1 MTAVCWPGRFMSEI
15 MPLVLVALTIPI
27 LAIVALVMAISARAR
42 VNVLEQRLAALERRP
57 AQAAAASAPPPRP
70 EAPRPEP
77 RPAAATP
84 SPPPIAPAPVASPP
98 PLPPTPTPPQ
108 APRPI
113 PVSAPRAPAAAA
125 APAISFEER
134 FGTRWV
140 VWVGGIALFLGGVFL
155 VRYSIEQDL
164 IGPGVRVFLG
174 ALLAAALIAGGEWTR
189 RKERF
194 SGFQGLPTAH
204 IPSILTAAGTA
215 VAYATVYA
223 AYALY
228 GFIDPALAFVLLGIV
243 ALATLGAA
251 LLHGPALAA
260 LGLVGAEV
268 TPILVSTNSPNYWA
282 LYIYL
287 AVVTAA
293 SFALARARLWRW
305 LAVTAIVF
313 GVLWMFPGI
322 NDPRVP
328 ALGPHAFHAIVGF
341 ALVAVLIVAG
351 LLYGPSAERDNVD
364 AVSSG
369 ALAGYVLA
377 AAALV
382 VAWHHDPLAFT
393 VLALMAFATVAIAW
407 RTDAAAAAVPAVAGL
422 VVLVVIAWSVRPVVE
437 HLIVP
442 GGPTAGVIP
451 DPARAHTGF
460 HLTVGALFALLF
472 GGAGFLAQGRSERP
486 LVPLLWAASGALTP
500 VAILIALYYRV
511 AGWER
516 SIPFA
521 GLALLLAALFAVAT
535 EQLARRAPRP
545 GGAAAQAIFATGAI
559 ASLALTLTFALE
571 KGWLTVGLALMVP
584 GIAWIAAQRPLPM
597 LRWLAAVIVALV
609 VARVGWEPRIV
620 GAQVG
625 TTPIFNWLL
634 YGYGVPALAFWVGGF
649 LLRRRADDTP
659 ARTVD
664 AAAILFTVLL
674 CFLEIR
680 HYVNGGGVYAPS
692 SGLAELALQ
701 VSVGLALAIGLERL
715 RGRTHNIIHDAG
727 AVIVAGLALGG
738 IVFGL
743 MIGENPLFTG
753 EPVGGALFNL
763 ILLGYGLPAVLAIAL
778 ALIART
784 TRPMPYRA
792 AAAVTSVALA
802 LMFLS
807 LEVTRAF
814 HGPVLTD
821 GPTTDAE
828 QYTYSAVWLGFGVVL
843 LLLGIAISSKPARL
857 ASAAVV
863 LLTVAKVFL
872 VDMAGITGVWRALS
886 FIGLGLV
893 LVGIGYLY
901 QRLLFPQRAAQ
912 PPAA

>member
-1 MTAVCWPGRFMSEI
+1 MDEM
-15 MPLVLVALTIPI
+15 VLIGLIVLTFPVI
-27 LAIVALVMAISARAR
+27 AIVALVMAVSARGQVR
-42 VNVLEQRLAALERRP
+42 VLESRLAALERQRT
-57 AQAAAASAPPPRP
+57 QAAAPPTMAPPATA
-70 EAPRPEP
+70 APRPEP
-77 RPAAATP
+77 RPAAVTPPPVSVAPPPPPPPTPAPPPTP
-84 SPPPIAPAPVASPP
+84 SPLAAVPR
-98 PLPPTPTPPQ
+98 TP
-108 APRPI
+108 
-113 PVSAPRAPAAAA
+113 APAAAA
-125 APAISFEER
+125 AEPAISFEER

-140 VWVGGIALFLGGVFL
+140 VWVGGFALFLGGVFL

-164 IGPGVRVFLG
+164 IGPGVRIFLG
-174 ALLAAALIAGGEWTR
+174 ALFAAALIGGGEWTR
-189 RKERF
+189 RTERF
-194 SGFQGLPTAH
+194 TGFQGLPTAH

-228 GFIDPALAFVLLGIV
+228 GFVDAPLAFVLLGIV
-243 ALATLGAA
+243 ALATLAAA

-268 TPILVSTNSPNYWA
+268 TPLLVSTDRPNYWA
-282 LYIYL
+282 LYLYL

-293 SFALARARLWRW
+293 SFALARVRLWRW

-322 NDPRVP
+322 DDPRVP
-328 ALGPHAFHAIVGF
+328 ALGPHAFHAVVGF
-341 ALVAVLIVAG
+341 ALAAVLIVAG
-351 LLYGPSAERDNVD
+351 LVFGPPSEPETVD

-369 ALAGYVLA
+369 ALAAYVFA

-382 VAWHHDPLAFT
+382 LAWHHDPVAFT

-422 VVLVVIAWSVRPVVE
+422 AVLVVIAWAVRPVTDF
-437 HLIVP
+437 LIVP

-451 DPARAHTGF
+451 EPARAYTTF
-460 HLTVGALFALLF
+460 HLVVGALFGLLF

-486 LVPLLWAASGALTP
+486 LVPLLWAASGGLAP

-535 EQLARRAPRP
+535 EQLGRRAPRP
-545 GGAAAQAIFATGAI
+545 GVPAAQAIFATGAV

-584 GIAWIAAQRPLPM
+584 GIAWIAAQRPLPF
-597 LRWLAAVIVALV
+597 LRALAAVIVALV
-609 VARVGWEPRIV
+609 VARIGWEPRIV
-620 GAQVG
+620 GSQVG
-625 TTPIFNWLL
+625 ATPIFNWLL
-634 YGYGVPALAFWVGGF
+634 YGYGGPALAFWVGGY
-649 LLRRRADDTP
+649 LLRRRADDGP
-659 ARTVD
+659 ARAVD

-680 HYVNGGGVYAPS
+680 HYANGGDVYARS
-692 SGLAELALQ
+692 SGLGELALQ

-715 RGRTHNIIHDAG
+715 RGRTHSIVHDAA
-727 AVIVAGLALGG
+727 AVIIAALALAG

-743 MIGENPLFTG
+743 MVGENPLITG
-753 EPVGGALFNL
+753 QPVGGALFNL
-763 ILLGYGLPAVLAIAL
+763 ILLGYGVPALLAITL

-792 AAAVTSVALA
+792 VGAVTSVVLT
-802 LMFLS
+802 LVFLS

-814 HGPVLTD
+814 QGPVLTA

-828 QYTYSAVWLGFGVVL
+828 QYCYSAVWLGFGVVL
-843 LLLGIAISSKPARL
+843 LLVGIAIASKPARL

-863 LLTVAKVFL
+863 LLTIAKVFL
-872 VDMAGITGVWRALS
+872 VDMAGLTGVWRALS

-901 QRLLFPQRAAQ
+901 QRLLFPRRSAPA
-912 PPAA
+912 PAPAA

>member
-1 MTAVCWPGRFMSEI
+1 MSEI
-15 MPLVLVALTIPI
+15 VLIGLVVLTFPVV
-27 LAIVALVMAISARAR
+27 AIVALVVAIGVRGRVSA
-42 VNVLEQRLAALERRP
+42 LEFRLAAFERQR
-57 AQAAAASAPPPRP
+57 AQAAGAPSMRSPAP
-70 EAPRPEP
+70 EAPRSEL

-84 SPPPIAPAPVASPP
+84 PPVTAPPPPSPPPQPA
-98 PLPPTPTPPQ
+98 PTPPPI
-108 APRPI
+108 PRPV
-113 PVSAPRAPAAAA
+113 PVLAPPAPAAAA
-125 APAISFEER
+125 QPDITFEER

-140 VWVGGIALFLGGVFL
+140 VWVGGLALALGGIFL

-164 IGPGVRVFLG
+164 LGPGVRVFFG
-174 ALLAAALIAGGEWTR
+174 ALLAAGLIAGGEWTR

-223 AYALY
+223 SYALY
-228 GFIDPALAFVLLGIV
+228 GFVDAPLAFVLLGIV

-268 TPILVSTNSPNYWA
+268 TPILVSSDSPNYWA
-282 LYIYL
+282 LYVYL

-293 SFALARARLWRW
+293 SFALARARMWRW

-313 GVLWMFPGI
+313 GLLWMLPGI
-322 NDPRVP
+322 DDTRVP
-328 ALGPHAFHAIVGF
+328 ALGPHAFHAMVGF
-341 ALVAVLIVAG
+341 ALATVLIVAG
-351 LLYGPSAERDNVD
+351 LLFGPPAERDEVD

-369 ALAGYVLA
+369 ALAAYVLA

-393 VLALMAFATVAIAW
+393 VLALMAFATVAVAW
-407 RTDAAAAAVPAVAGL
+407 RTDAAAGAVPAVAVL

-437 HLIVP
+437 YLIVP

-451 DPARAHTGF
+451 DPARAYTGF
-460 HLTVGALFALLF
+460 HLVVGAFFALMF

-486 LVPLLWAASGALTP
+486 LVPLLWAVSGALTP
-500 VAILIALYYRV
+500 VAILVALYYRV

-516 SIPFA
+516 SFPFA
-521 GLALLLAALFAVAT
+521 GLALLLAALFALAT

-559 ASLALTLTFALE
+559 ASLALALTFALE
-571 KGWLTVGLALMVP
+571 KGWLTVALALMVP
-584 GIAWIAAQRPLPM
+584 GIAWITLQRPLPM

-609 VARVGWEPRIV
+609 MARIGWEPRIV
-620 GAQVG
+620 GSDVG
-625 TTPIFNWLL
+625 ATPIFNWLL
-634 YGYGVPALAFWVGGF
+634 YGYGVPALAFWVGGY
-649 LLRRRADDTP
+649 LLRRRADDIP

-680 HYVNGGGVYAPS
+680 HYVNGGDVYLAS

-701 VSVGLALAIGLERL
+701 VSVGLALTIGLERL
-715 RGRTHNIIHDAG
+715 RGRTHSVIHDA
-727 AVIVAGLALGG
+727 AAIIIAGLSLAG
-738 IVFGL
+738 IVLGL
-743 MIGENPLFTG
+743 MIAENPLLTG
-753 EPVGGALFNL
+753 APVGGGLFNL
-763 ILLGYGLPAVLAIAL
+763 ILLGYGLPALLAITL
-778 ALIART
+778 ALITRT

-814 HGPVLTD
+814 HGPVLTA
-821 GPTTDAE
+821 GITTDAE
-828 QYTYSAVWLGFGVVL
+828 QYTYSAVWLAFGVVL
-843 LLLGIAISSKPARL
+843 LLVGIAIGSKPARL

-863 LLTVAKVFL
+863 LLTIAKVFL
-872 VDMAGITGVWRALS
+872 VDTAGLTGVWRALS
-886 FIGLGLV
+886 FIGLGVV
-893 LVGIGYLY
+893 LVGIGLLY
-901 QRLLFPQRAAQ
+901 QRLLFPRRAVPA
-912 PPAA
+912 PAA

>member
-1 MTAVCWPGRFMSEI
+1 MAGVCWLGRLMSENVLI
-15 MPLVLVALTIPI
+15 TLVVLVVLAFPI
-27 LAIVALVMAISARAR
+27 VAIVALVMATGASRQVR
-42 VNVLEQRLAALERRP
+42 SLESRLTALERQR
-57 AQAAAASAPPPRP
+57 AQVAAAPPAA

-84 SPPPIAPAPVASPP
+84 PPAPVAPP
-98 PLPPTPTPPQ
+98 PPPPPTPTP
-108 APRPI
+108 APTP
-113 PVSAPRAPAAAA
+113 PPPPAAADVPRTPAPAAAA
-125 APAISFEER
+125 AEPAISFEER

-140 VWVGGIALFLGGVFL
+140 VWVGGFALFLGGVFL

-189 RKERF
+189 RQEQF
-194 SGFQGLPTAH
+194 TGFQGLPTAH

-228 GFIDPALAFVLLGIV
+228 GFVDAALAFVLLGIV
-243 ALATLGAA
+243 ALATLAAA

-268 TPILVSTNSPNYWA
+268 TPLLVSTGRPNYWA

-293 SFALARARLWRW
+293 TFALARARLWRW

-322 NDPRVP
+322 NDTRVP
-328 ALGPHAFHAIVGF
+328 ALGPHAFHALVGF
-341 ALVAVLIVAG
+341 ALATVLIVAG
-351 LLYGPSAERDNVD
+351 LLYGPSAEPERVD
-364 AVSSG
+364 GVSSG
-369 ALAGYVLA
+369 ALAGYVFA

-382 VAWHHDPLAFT
+382 LAWHHDPLPFT
-393 VLALMAFATVAIAW
+393 VLALMTFATVVIAW

-422 VVLVVIAWSVRPVVE
+422 AVLVVIAWSVRPVVE
-437 HLIVP
+437 YLIVP

-451 DPARAHTGF
+451 DPARSYTTF
-460 HLTVGALFALLF
+460 HLVVGALFGLLF

-486 LVPLLWAASGALTP
+486 LVPLLWAASGALAP

-535 EQLARRAPRP
+535 EQLGRRAPRP
-545 GGAAAQAIFATGAI
+545 GVPAAQAIFATGAV
-559 ASLALTLTFALE
+559 ASLALTLTFAME

-584 GIAWIAAQRPLPM
+584 GIAWIAAQRPLPF
-597 LRWLAAVIVALV
+597 LRALAAVIVALV
-609 VARVGWEPRIV
+609 VARIAWEPRIV
-620 GAQVG
+620 GTDVG
-625 TTPIFNWLL
+625 ATPIFNWLL
-634 YGYGVPALAFWVGGF
+634 YGYGVPALAFWGGGY
-649 LLRRRADDTP
+649 LLRRRADDGP
-659 ARTVD
+659 ARAVD

-680 HYVNGGGVYAPS
+680 HYANGGDVYVPS
-692 SGLAELALQ
+692 SGLGELALQ

-715 RGRTHNIIHDAG
+715 RGRTHSIVHDAA
-727 AVIVAGLALGG
+727 AVIVAGLALAG

-743 MIGENPLFTG
+743 LVGENPLITG
-753 EPVGGALFNL
+753 RPVGGPLFNL
-763 ILLGYGLPAVLAIAL
+763 ILLGYGLPALLAIIL

-792 AAAVTSVALA
+792 VAAATSVVLM

-814 HGPVLTD
+814 HGPVLTA

-843 LLLGIAISSKPARL
+843 LLVGIAITSKPARL

-863 LLTVAKVFL
+863 LLTVAKVF
-872 VDMAGITGVWRALS
+872 VIDMAGLTVVWRAFSL
-886 FIGLGLV
+886 IGLGVV

-901 QRLLFPQRAAQ
+901 QRVLFPRRSA
-912 PPAA
+912 PAPTA

>member
-1 MTAVCWPGRFMSEI
+1 MSEMVMI
-15 MPLVLVALTIPI
+15 GLVVMTFPV
-27 LAIVALVMAISARAR
+27 LAIVAMVMAIGARGR
-42 VNVLEQRLAALERRP
+42 VNALEFRLAALERQR
-57 AQAAAASAPPPRP
+57 AQAAAAAPAMAPPAP

-84 SPPPIAPAPVASPP
+84 PPLPATPP
-98 PLPPTPTPPQ
+98 PLPPPAPTPPPI
-108 APRPI
+108 PRPA
-113 PVSAPRAPAAAA
+113 PVSAPHAPPAAAQ
-125 APAISFEER
+125 PDITFEER

-140 VWVGGIALFLGGVFL
+140 VWVGGLALFLGGVFL

-174 ALLAAALIAGGEWTR
+174 ALLAVALIAGGEWTR

-194 SGFQGLPTAH
+194 SGVQGLPTAH

-223 AYALY
+223 SYALY
-228 GFIDPALAFVLLGIV
+228 GFVDAPLAFVLLGIV

-268 TPILVSTNSPNYWA
+268 TPLLVSTDNPNYWA
-282 LYIYL
+282 LYVYL

-293 SFALARARLWRW
+293 SFILARVRLWRW

-313 GVLWMFPGI
+313 GVLWMLPGI
-322 NDPRVP
+322 NDTRVP
-328 ALGPHAFHAIVGF
+328 ALGPHAFHAMVGF
-341 ALVAVLIVAG
+341 ALATVLIVAG
-351 LLYGPSAERDNVD
+351 LLFGPPADRDEVD
-364 AVSSG
+364 GVSSG
-369 ALAGYVLA
+369 ALAAYVLA
-377 AAALV
+377 ATALV
-382 VAWHHDPLAFT
+382 LAWHHDPFAFT
-393 VLALMAFATVAIAW
+393 VLALMAFATVAVAW
-407 RTDAAAAAVPAVAGL
+407 RTDAAAAAVPAVAAL

-437 HLIVP
+437 YLIVP

-451 DPARAHTGF
+451 DPARAYTGF
-460 HLTVGALFALLF
+460 HLVVGAFFALMF

-486 LVPLLWAASGALTP
+486 LVPLLWAVSGALTP
-500 VAILIALYYRV
+500 VAILVALYYRV

-521 GLALLLAALFAVAT
+521 GLALLLAALFAGAT

-559 ASLALTLTFALE
+559 ASLALALTFALE
-571 KGWLTVGLALMVP
+571 KGWLTVALALMVP
-584 GIAWIAAQRPLPM
+584 GIAWIASQRPLPM
-597 LRWLAAVIVALV
+597 LRWLAAVIVAV
-609 VARVGWEPRIV
+609 VMARIGWEPRIV
-620 GAQVG
+620 GTNVG

-634 YGYGVPALAFWVGGF
+634 YGYGVPALAFWVGGY
-649 LLRRRADDTP
+649 LLRQRADDAP
-659 ARTVD
+659 ARAVD

-680 HYVNGGGVYAPS
+680 HYMNDGDVYVAS

-715 RGRTHNIIHDAG
+715 RARTHSVVHDVA
-727 AVIVAGLALGG
+727 AVIIAGLSLAG
-738 IVFGL
+738 IVLGL

-753 EPVGGALFNL
+753 DPVGGGLFNL
-763 ILLGYGLPAVLAIAL
+763 ILLGYGLPAVLAITL

-821 GPTTDAE
+821 GVTTNAE

-843 LLLGIAISSKPARL
+843 LLVGIAIGSKPARL

-863 LLTVAKVFL
+863 LLTIAKVFL
-872 VDMAGITGVWRALS
+872 VDTAGLTGVWRALS
-886 FIGLGLV
+886 FIGLGVV
-893 LVGIGYLY
+893 LVGIGLLY
-901 QRLLFPQRAAQ
+901 QRLLFPRRSAPA
-912 PPAA
+912 PAA